1 MPHVK
6 ATAGQPTNKMPVP
19 EHVVIPMSMHIGAPA
34 EPVVKKGD
42 TVMVGTVIGKAGGF
56 VSANIY
62 SSVSGTVQDI
72 APLRMVNGAMTTA
85 VAIKTDGAQTVDP
98 ACVPPVV
105 TDKASLLAAVQ
116 ACGLVGVG
124 GAGFPTH
131 VKLAAN
137 TIDTLLINAAECE
150 PYLTTDCREMLE
162 CSDTIISGITAVM
175 KYCEIPHCIIGI
187 ERNKPECIDLLTSL
201 TREMKGV
208 EVKGLPMRYPQG
220 AEKTLVETCTGRE
233 VPQVGPSGKPGL
245 PADVGCVIMNVT
257 SVSTLGKFL
266 KTGIPLVTK
275 RVTVEGDAIAR
286 PQNIEVPIGT
296 LYRDVIDACGGVKE
310 GVELGKIIFGGPMMG
325 GAAPSADFPVLKQNN
340 GLLLFSKKAAVLAA
354 GLIFGVQ
361 ALVLVA
367 VTTLACV
374 AFEYIYEKLLKKSN
388 TVGDLSAVVTGIILA
403 LNMPVG
409 MPLWIAVVG
418 AFIAIVITKQLFGGL
433 GYNFAN
439 PALVGRIVLF
449 LGFTSR
455 MTAYVYPDMAV
466 DALASATPLAVA
478 DKTTLPLLDVFLGF
492 RGGMMGEVCVLAIL
506 LGFAYLVATRTI
518 QATIPVTIVAT
529 VFVLTALN
537 TGSAYTA
544 LIECMSGGLL
554 FGAVF
559 MATDY
564 VTSPFTTKGKL
575 FYGVFI
581 GLITFL
587 IRHFGSMN
595 EGMSYAILLGNL
607 MTPWFNAW
615 GHQTPLGYKKPKKA
629 KKGGA
634 E

>member
-1 MPHVK
+1 MEDRLLVTASPHIRDHS
-6 ATAGQPTNKMPVP
+6 TTRGLMGN
-19 EHVVIPMSMHIGAPA
+19 VVIA
-34 EPVVKKGD
+34 
-42 TVMVGTVIGKAGGF
+42 
-56 VSANIY
+56 
-62 SSVSGTVQDI
+62 
-72 APLRMVNGAMTTA
+72 
-85 VAIKTDGAQTVDP
+85 
-98 ACVPPVV
+98 
-105 TDKASLLAAVQ
+105 LL
-116 ACGLVGVG
+116 
-124 GAGFPTH
+124 P
-131 VKLAAN
+131 
-137 TIDTLLINAAECE
+137 
-150 PYLTTDCREMLE
+150 
-162 CSDTIISGITAVM
+162 
-175 KYCEIPHCIIGI
+175 
-187 ERNKPECIDLLTSL
+187 
-201 TREMKGV
+201 
-208 EVKGLPMRYPQG
+208 
-220 AEKTLVETCTGRE
+220 
-233 VPQVGPSGKPGL
+233 
-245 PADVGCVIMNVT
+245 
-257 SVSTLGKFL
+257 
-266 KTGIPLVTK
+266 
-275 RVTVEGDAIAR
+275 
-286 PQNIEVPIGT
+286 
-296 LYRDVIDACGGVKE
+296 
-310 GVELGKIIFGGPMMG
+310 
-325 GAAPSADFPVLKQNN
+325 
-340 GLLLFSKKAAVLAA
+340 AVLASA
-354 GLIFGVQ
+354 LIFGAR
-361 ALVLVA
+361 ALLLVV
-367 VTTLACV
+367 VTTFACV
-374 AFEYIYEKLLKKSN
+374 AFEYIYERLLHKPN
-388 TVGDLSAVVTGIILA
+388 TAGDLSAVVTGIILA

-418 AFIAIVITKQLFGGL
+418 AFVAIVITKQLFGGL

-466 DALASATPLAVA
+466 DALASATPLASSVDRHA
-478 DKTTLPLLDVFLGF
+478 VSLLDMFLGLH
-492 RGGMMGEVCVLAIL
+492 GGMMGEVCVLAIL

>member
-1 MPHVK
+1 MEDRLLVTASPHIRDHS
-6 ATAGQPTNKMPVP
+6 TTRGLMGN
-19 EHVVIPMSMHIGAPA
+19 VVIA
-34 EPVVKKGD
+34 
-42 TVMVGTVIGKAGGF
+42 
-56 VSANIY
+56 
-62 SSVSGTVQDI
+62 
-72 APLRMVNGAMTTA
+72 
-85 VAIKTDGAQTVDP
+85 
-98 ACVPPVV
+98 
-105 TDKASLLAAVQ
+105 LL
-116 ACGLVGVG
+116 
-124 GAGFPTH
+124 P
-131 VKLAAN
+131 
-137 TIDTLLINAAECE
+137 
-150 PYLTTDCREMLE
+150 
-162 CSDTIISGITAVM
+162 
-175 KYCEIPHCIIGI
+175 
-187 ERNKPECIDLLTSL
+187 
-201 TREMKGV
+201 
-208 EVKGLPMRYPQG
+208 
-220 AEKTLVETCTGRE
+220 
-233 VPQVGPSGKPGL
+233 
-245 PADVGCVIMNVT
+245 
-257 SVSTLGKFL
+257 
-266 KTGIPLVTK
+266 
-275 RVTVEGDAIAR
+275 
-286 PQNIEVPIGT
+286 
-296 LYRDVIDACGGVKE
+296 
-310 GVELGKIIFGGPMMG
+310 
-325 GAAPSADFPVLKQNN
+325 
-340 GLLLFSKKAAVLAA
+340 AVLASA
-354 GLIFGVQ
+354 LIFGAR
-361 ALVLVA
+361 ALLLVV
-367 VTTLACV
+367 VTTFACV
-374 AFEYIYEKLLKKSN
+374 AFEYIYERLLHKTN

-409 MPLWIAVVG
+409 MPIWIAVVG
-418 AFIAIVITKQLFGGL
+418 AFVAIVITKQLFGGL

-466 DALASATPLAVA
+466 DALASATPLASSVDRHA
-478 DKTTLPLLDVFLGF
+478 VSLLDMFLGLH
-492 RGGMMGEVCVLAIL
+492 GGMMGEVCVLAIL